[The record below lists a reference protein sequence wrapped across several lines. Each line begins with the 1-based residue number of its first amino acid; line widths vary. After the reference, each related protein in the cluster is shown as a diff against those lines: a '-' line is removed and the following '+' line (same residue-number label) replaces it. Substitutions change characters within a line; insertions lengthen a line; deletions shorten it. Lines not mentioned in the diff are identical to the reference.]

1 MSGTRSRG
9 LTLSAEDDGLVPD
22 GEQRYE
28 ERATDRLTLFSDAV
42 VAIAITLLA
51 IELPVPD
58 GSNVSELWSQVRHN
72 DGHYAAFLIS
82 FMAIAAAWSGHHDL
96 FRYVKRTDARLRAL
110 NMAWLFTIVVTPF
123 ATRLL
128 TASGHPT
135 LDTHALRFGFY
146 ALIQT
151 LESVAQFAMLKHID
165 SRGEAPD
172 APRTVVNALSW
183 QTWIPMAAFGVS
195 IPFFFATPYAWVFWF
210 AVPIAVGRLRQLRH
224 RRHRSSE
231 DS

>member
-1 MSGTRSRG
+1 
-9 LTLSAEDDGLVPD
+9 VPD
-22 GEQRYE
+22 REQQYE

-58 GSNVSELWSQVRHN
+58 GSHVSELWSQVRDN

-82 FMAIAAAWSGHHDL
+82 FVAIAAAWSSHHDL
-96 FRYVKRTDARLRAL
+96 FRYVERTDARLRTF
-110 NMAWLFTIVVTPF
+110 NMAWLFTIVITPF

-146 ALIQT
+146 ALVQL
-151 LESVAQFAMLKHID
+151 LESVALLAMLKHIT
-165 SRGEAPD
+165 SRGQAPD
-172 APRTVVNALSW
+172 APRAVVSTMGW
-183 QTWIPMAAFGVS
+183 QSWIPMAAFGLS
-195 IPFFFATPYAWVFWF
+195 IPFFFVTTYAWVFWF
-210 AVPIAVGRLRQLRH
+210 ALPLVVGRLRQLRH
-224 RRHRSSE
+224 HGPSRPASS
-231 DS
+231 